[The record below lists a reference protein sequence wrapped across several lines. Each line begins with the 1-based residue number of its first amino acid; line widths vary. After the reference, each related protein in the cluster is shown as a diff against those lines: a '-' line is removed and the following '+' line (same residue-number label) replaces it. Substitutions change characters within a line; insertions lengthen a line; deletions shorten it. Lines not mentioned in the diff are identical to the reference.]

1 MSKDTKLILKN
12 LQKFEKSNK
21 WKEVLDYCK
30 NKEESFTRD
39 IKVGIIDNEDYKYT
53 LKYSLDDLELRKMEI
68 LQEVADLVWQEEV
81 WAKEFSDFLID
92 MANAKE
98 SNILHSYVTQWG
110 FSPSERKFTQKDR
123 DMVALWEFR
132 ILCAD
137 HNRLTALIGS
147 LDEKKAKKVEEIYD

>member
-68 LQEVADLVWQEEV
+68 LQEVADLV
-81 WAKEFSDFLID
+81 
-92 MANAKE
+92 
-98 SNILHSYVTQWG
+98 
-110 FSPSERKFTQKDR
+110 
-123 DMVALWEFR
+123 
-132 ILCAD
+132 
-137 HNRLTALIGS
+137 
-147 LDEKKAKKVEEIYD
+147 